1 LGQNIEADI
10 FNVGEVVDVTGISKG
25 KGTQGVIKRNNQTR
39 GPMGHGS
46 KYHRGVG
53 SLGTRRPKHVIKG
66 KILPGHMGS
75 EKTTM
80 QNLVIVATDAKEN
93 IILVSG
99 NIPGAKKSMVM
110 IKPAVKKPK
119 KVLKVDELVDFSV
132 KAEPTTTEEN
142 K

>member
-1 LGQNIEADI
+1 MQQNNTENLQLASMRSRALAYVIDDFLITLIIMII
-10 FNVGEVVDVTGISKG
+10 FW
-25 KGTQGVIKRNNQTR
+25 
-39 GPMGHGS
+39 
-46 KYHRGVG
+46 
-53 SLGTRRPKHVIKG
+53 
-66 KILPGHMGS
+66 
-75 EKTTM
+75 
-80 QNLVIVATDAKEN
+80 EN

-110 IKPAVKKPK
+110 IRPAVKKPK